1 LPVLIDLCS
10 ADWATS
16 VIAKVMGFGLLCFD
30 KDGSINRGELE
41 VARKRHR
48 CLSQK
53 ILFAS
58 SRLFRWR
65 FTRDPIA
72 DIDGGKRAQFQERE
86 QRRLQISP
94 RSGSLAKLG
103 NFGESGVVGVYWKA
117 AAIFLLLRV
126 LNCRQFSLSA
136 IGFRMCLLLISCTRS
151 RSERKSAQE
160 KVNGQMRKT
169 WVVMGKLFI
178 VRGLTVYIAR
188 AAIC

>member
-1 LPVLIDLCS
+1 MPPANLSSLRQ
-10 ADWATS
+10 
-16 VIAKVMGFGLLCFD
+16 FGQ
-30 KDGSINRGELE
+30 IR
-41 VARKRHR
+41 
-48 CLSQK
+48 
-53 ILFAS
+53 
-58 SRLFRWR
+58 
-65 FTRDPIA
+65 
-72 DIDGGKRAQFQERE
+72 QFC
-86 QRRLQISP
+86 
-94 RSGSLAKLG
+94 
-103 NFGESGVVGVYWKA
+103 ESGVVGVYWKA

-136 IGFRMCLLLISCTRS
+136 IGFRMCILLISCTRS